1 MRILKVRLRNIN
13 SLMGDWTIDFENPA
27 YTSEGL
33 FAICGPTGAGKS
45 TILDAICI
53 ALYGKTPRLGDLTM
67 GGNEAM
73 SRETGILESEV
84 TFLAKGVRYR
94 AVFSQRRARE
104 KADGRLQQS
113 CVELSRHN
121 ETNDT
126 WDILEGKYKSRFYK
140 LIEQITGLTFEQFT
154 RSVLLAQGSFSVFL
168 KASDNERADAL
179 EALTGTEVYSEIS
192 QAVYN
197 RFSEEKKNLE
207 LLRAQA
213 DGTTVLSDEE
223 RKAREAE
230 LAAVLT
236 ELASQQSILRAKEA
250 VRDTVLAR
258 DRAAAELTKTQAEQK
273 ALAETIASLA
283 DEKLASQAASRA
295 LSVKADHAAL
305 QEACGRVKAGEEA
318 VKQLDAQHAEAAVRV
333 KAAQNAAAAASE
345 QSEKENKAFEAL
357 QPTLREVR
365 ALDSAAAQTA
375 KLLAEKDAKAK
386 RETALLTEN
395 RTKAGTAKTSLETL
409 RKDETDLTARTA
421 PESQAARL
429 AERQDD
435 ITAALTQFEQSGR
448 ELERR
453 CSALEAARRAL
464 EAARK
469 DEAADK
475 EALAPA
481 RAAMESARKA
491 LTETETAL
499 AQACRDGD
507 LRAATGEKTAAD
519 ARVSALAALVGR
531 LEEKSEKEKRLAAK
545 KEECKT
551 HEAALADN
559 RTRLAAQETLVKAL
573 AEKLEALKKLDDM
586 RSLVERLESERHRLA
601 DGAPCPLCGATHHPY
616 FDRTPDILSHATDET
631 EKARQELAAAQKAAA
646 VLTTDAARVTG
657 LIEADRTAL
666 EALGK
671 ELSALEAAIVEGLAA
686 LSLSDASI
694 DAVHQALNETKNAA
708 QGLAERIALL
718 TSLTEQ
724 QRTLAD
730 RAAKAQ
736 SEEAKKAAALE
747 AACARSKAAEE
758 SLKATE
764 AERTNSQKAFEAA
777 QTALHAVCAGIAKP
791 PAEIGLCERWRT
803 RLQKEVAGYRA
814 ALTNL
819 SDLRAKASGLTASL
833 EALSR
838 EEQSIQKR
846 AAELGK
852 ARQSLEQTL
861 ADTRAKRSALFA
873 DKSPDEEEAAFGA
886 RRAAAA
892 KAAREAVDRA
902 QAEHQCLERLTGEKS
917 ARLEQ
922 NTRDRKA
929 ADEALA
935 RWNEKRSAAGFESDE
950 RWSEALLSE
959 AELQARLEKYSRLD
973 AQAQALARRAAE
985 LEPQLTDLTRKADG
999 SVKIESLEE
1008 EVSALRQT
1016 VSALTEKKGQSQNA
1030 LALDDQARGRLKDR
1044 LEAVRAQEKKQKLWE
1059 KLNALVGSAN
1069 GSRYRTFVQSM
1080 TFETLLFH
1088 ANRALT
1094 KISPRYILK
1103 KNAVNPLKL
1112 DVIDAYQGGIERSAD
1127 NLSGGE
1133 SFLVSLSLA
1142 LGLSAMASR
1151 NVRVES
1157 LFLDEGFGSLDPDT
1171 LEDAMNAL
1179 AALRSEGK
1187 MIGII
1192 SHVGQV
1198 RERIAAIL
1206 DVTPGTGGFS
1216 TLSGPGV
1223 SRSDS

>member
-94 AVFSQRRARE
+94 AVFSQHRARE

-283 DEKLASQAASRA
+283 DEKFASQAASRA

-375 KLLAEKDAKAK
+375 KLLAEKDAEAK
-386 RETALLTEN
+386 REAALLTEN
-395 RTKAGTAKTSLETL
+395 RTKAGTAKTSLEAL

-545 KEECKT
+545 KEECKA

-616 FDRTPDILSHATDET
+616 CDRTPDILSHATDET
-631 EKARQELAAAQKAAA
+631 EKTRQELAAAQKAAA

-758 SLKATE
+758 SL
-764 AERTNSQKAFEAA
+764 EAA

-791 PAEIGLCERWRT
+791 PAEIGLCERWRA

-999 SVKIESLEE
+999 TVKIESLEE